1 MKIDFNKIALIL
13 ILISVATVITHFV
26 NKKKQQC
33 FTCVCKSKDN
43 KKHIT
48 EADCNFDST
57 LTKKKLDELPADVK
71 AECKKKCANLDKKYD
86 GHFVWSE

>member
-13 ILISVATVITHFV
+13 IIISVATVITHFV
-26 NKKKQQC
+26 NKQKQQC

-48 EADCNFDST
+48 EADCNFDSI
-57 LTKKKLDELPADVK
+57 LTTKSRKELPADVK
-71 AECKKKCANLDKKYD
+71 AECKKKCDNLDKEY
-86 GHFVWSE
+86 GEHFVWSE